1 MTADASPPMPTST
14 VVFAG
19 HARLPQGS
27 GERLASAVVTVE
39 AEVDTATGE
48 IVDAT
53 CYPASRLAERLVR
66 SILRGRNLQDG
77 LDASAEELLRRY
89 ISPSQRA
96 LATAVANV
104 YETYVRWKT
113 ATHGPAS
120 SDPRATRPPGR
131 A

>member
-1 MTADASPPMPTST
+1 MTSDAAPPTPTST
-14 VVFAG
+14 VVFVG
-19 HARLPQGS
+19 HARLPQGL
-27 GERLASAVVTVE
+27 GFASAIVTIEV
-39 AEVDTATGE
+39 EVDPATGE
-48 IVDAT
+48 IIDAT
-53 CYPASRLAERLVR
+53 CYPASRLAERLVG

-89 ISPSQRA
+89 IGPSQRA

-104 YETYVRWKT
+104 YETYVRWKS